1 MPKKKLPTDDD
12 FIQLLSTE
20 SIETLITKGL
30 EYKNSHDYEKATACF
45 DQALLFNPKFTE
57 AHYHR
62 GNVLFD
68 QRRYLEAIESYNC
81 ALAIDPA
88 LGHVLQ
94 NKAISLHNVGRLQDA
109 VNVYREV
116 LELDPQNRDALF
128 GMGTDLEFLGQL
140 ESAIAAFESV
150 IAIDHTHI
158 QAYLHCAECWH
169 RLGDQNSALEA
180 FDQAA
185 VLDPTRPE
193 IFARRGYILQSMGR
207 VAEAIHEYDQALSIE
222 PQYPYLK
229 DTRLL
234 AKLGLS
240 DWRNLDQEIVQFS
253 QAIERGDPIASTF
266 PVLVTID
273 SLKLQRK
280 ATSHWANT
288 IYPENPQLG
297 LLPKYPRHRKT
308 RVAYFSA
315 DFRNHAVT
323 MLTAELFETHDRNQ
337 FEIIAFA
344 FGPPTDDLIVER
356 LKKAFDQFID
366 VRELTDLQVASL
378 AREMEIDIAVDL
390 GGYTANCRT
399 GIFALR
405 VAPIQIGYL
414 GYLGTWGTPY
424 MDYIIADSVIIP
436 KESRDLYS
444 EKIIYLPAFQV
455 NDSQRVISDR
465 VFHRAELGLPENAM
479 VYCCFNNTYKIL
491 PKLFASWM
499 RILKA
504 VDDSVLFLYASNSFV
519 EQNLRNQAIEN
530 GIKPERLVFGGRLAG
545 PEYLSRYRTCDLFL
559 DTSPY
564 NAGTTASDAL
574 WAGLPVLSYLG
585 ETFASRMAASLLE
598 AVGVPELVTTTMSE
612 YEALAIDL
620 GRNPQK
626 LDELKRKLALRQSNS
641 ALFNTTIFTR
651 NLEFAYTKAID
662 QWHLGLPLDHIVVKS
677 EA

>member
-1 MPKKKLPTDDD
+1 MPKKKLTPSSE
-12 FIQLLSTE
+12 FIEFLNSE
-20 SIETLITKGL
+20 SIATLVIKGL
-30 EYKNSHDYEKATACF
+30 EFKDSGDYEKAIACF
-45 DQALLFNPKFTE
+45 DQVLIVDPDFSE
-57 AHYHR
+57 AYYHR
-62 GNVLFD
+62 GNALFD
-68 QRRYLEAIESYNC
+68 QRRFFEAIESYDC
-81 ALAIDPA
+81 ALAINPA

-94 NKAISLHNVGRLQDA
+94 NKAISLHNMGRLQEAVDA
-109 VNVYREV
+109 YQQLLV
-116 LELDPQNRDALF
+116 LDPGNHNAQF
-128 GMGTDLEFLGQL
+128 GMGTDLESLGQL
-140 ESAIAAFESV
+140 ESAIRAFELVVS
-150 IAIDHTHI
+150 IDQAHI
-158 QAYLHCAECWH
+158 QAYLHSAECWD
-169 RLGDQNSALEA
+169 RLGNHQKALEA
-180 FDQAA
+180 FDKAA
-185 VLDPTRPE
+185 ALDSTRPE
-193 IFARRGYILQSMGR
+193 IFARRGNILQSMGR

-240 DWRNLDQEIVQFS
+240 DWRNLDQEIVEFS

-266 PVLVTID
+266 PVLVAID

-280 ATSHWANT
+280 ATSRWANS
-288 IYPENPQLG
+288 IYPENSQLG

-308 RVAYFSA
+308 KVAYFSA

-344 FGPPTDDLIVER
+344 FGPPTDDSIVER

-378 AREMEIDIAVDL
+378 ARQMEIDIAVDL

-405 VAPIQIGYL
+405 AAPIQIGYL
-414 GYLGTWGTPY
+414 GYLGTWGTSY

-436 KESRDLYS
+436 EESRDLYS

-465 VFHRAELGLPENAM
+465 VFNRAELGLPENAI

-491 PKLFASWM
+491 PKIFASWM

-504 VDDSVLFLYASNSFV
+504 VDGSVLFLYASNSSV

-545 PEYLSRYRTCDLFL
+545 PEYLSRYRVCDLFL

-585 ETFASRMAASLLE
+585 ETFASRMAASLLK
-598 AVGVPELVTTTMSE
+598 AVGLPELATTSISE

-620 GRNPQK
+620 GTNPQK
-626 LDELKRKLALRQSNS
+626 IDELKRKLAMRQSNS

-651 NLEFAYTKAID
+651 NLEFAYTKVID
-662 QWHLGLPLDHIVVKS
+662 QWHLDLPFDHIVVKS
-677 EA
+677 NA

>member
-1 MPKKKLPTDDD
+1 MPKKKLPTDDE
-12 FIQLLSTE
+12 FIQLLSAE

-45 DQALLFNPKFTE
+45 DQALLVEPNFSE
-57 AHYHR
+57 AYYHR
-62 GNVLFD
+62 GNVFFD
-68 QRRYLEAIESYNC
+68 QRRYLEAIESYDC
-81 ALAIDPA
+81 ALALEPA

-109 VNVYREV
+109 VNTYRQV
-116 LELDPQNRDALF
+116 LEIDPNNCNAYF
-128 GMGTDLEFLGQL
+128 GMGTDLESLGQL
-140 ESAIAAFESV
+140 ESAIAAFEST
-150 IAIDHTHI
+150 ISIDQAHI
-158 QAYLHCAECWH
+158 QAHLHSAECWH
-169 RLGDQNSALEA
+169 RLGDQNKALAA
-180 FDQAA
+180 FDKA
-185 VLDPTRPE
+185 VALDSTRPE
-193 IFARRGYILQSMGR
+193 IFARRGNILQSLGR
-207 VAEAIHEYDQALSIE
+207 VAEAIQCYDQALSLDA
-222 PQYPYLK
+222 QYPYLK

-240 DWRNLDQEIVQFS
+240 DWRNLDQEIAQFS
-253 QAIERGDPIASTF
+253 QAIERDDPIASTF
-266 PVLVTID
+266 PVLVAID
-273 SLKLQRK
+273 SLRLQRK
-280 ATSHWANT
+280 ATSRWANT
-288 IYPENPQLG
+288 IYPENSQLG
-297 LLPKYPRHRKT
+297 NLAKYQRHQKT

-323 MLTAELFETHDRNQ
+323 MLTAELFEMHDREK

-344 FGPPTDDLIVER
+344 FGPPTQDAIVDR
-356 LKKAFDQFID
+356 LKLAFDQFID

-378 AREMEIDIAVDL
+378 ARQMEIDIAVDL

-405 VAPIQIGYL
+405 VAPIQVGYL

-436 KESRDLYS
+436 EESRDIYS

-465 VFHRAELGLPENAM
+465 VFNRAELGLPENAM
-479 VYCCFNNTYKIL
+479 VYCCFNNTYKVL
-491 PKLFASWM
+491 PKVFTVWM

-504 VDDSVLFLYASNSFV
+504 VEGSVLFLYASNSSI
-519 EQNLRNQAIEN
+519 EDNLRNQVIEN
-530 GIKPERLVFGGRLAG
+530 GVDPQRLVFGGRLAG

-585 ETFASRMAASLLE
+585 ETFASRMAASLLQ
-598 AVGVPELVTTTMSE
+598 AVGLPELATSTIEE
-612 YEALAIDL
+612 YEALAIEL
-620 GRNPQK
+620 GRNRQK
-626 LDELKRKLALRQSNS
+626 LDALKAKLALTKSKS
-641 ALFNTTIFTR
+641 DLFDTKTFTS
-651 NLEFAYTKAID
+651 NLETAYAKAID
-662 QWHLGLPLDHIVVKS
+662 QWQQDLPLDHIVVKS
-677 EA
+677 DA